1 MTTSPTDQPPLGSP
15 DTGRPQPP
23 GTGWRTRRTAED
35 AAGLGKRRASAF
47 VAPALVLIG
56 VFLVFP
62 ALWTLYLGVTNWRLT
77 GLAAAEPEF
86 VGLDNYVDALTDDRF
101 VNSLYLTAI
110 FVFFSAIAGQ
120 MVLGF
125 IIAWLL
131 RKASK
136 PVRATVET
144 LVLVAWILPA
154 SVIAWLWLVLLD
166 RRSGTLNALLATGE
180 TAWLLEYPMQ
190 SIIAFNIF
198 NGTAFSMLL
207 FSSALATIPPSQLET
222 ARMAGARTWAT
233 LRDVVFPNIRG
244 HVLTVMLLVTLWTFN
259 VFTPFLLT
267 QGGPNQATEIFPVF
281 IYRLALQTGDLGRGA
296 AISLIMILINLVI
309 ALVYLRVLRAR
320 SSSPAPARAQG
331 WREG

>member
-1 MTTSPTDQPPLGSP
+1 MARTSPTDQEPLGP
-15 DTGRPQPP
+15 LREGPQ
-23 GTGWRTRRTAED
+23 RHRRHLDED
-35 AAGLGKRRASAF
+35 AAGLGRARASAF
-47 VAPALVLIG
+47 VTPALILIG

-86 VGLDNYVDALTDDRF
+86 VGLDNYLDALTDDRF
-101 VNSLYLTAI
+101 LSSLYRTLI
-110 FVFFSAIAGQ
+110 FVAASAIAGQ

-125 IIAWLL
+125 TIAWLM
-131 RKASK
+131 RRASK
-136 PVRATVET
+136 TLRGVVET
-144 LVLVAWILPA
+144 LVLIAWILPA

-166 RRSGTLNALLATGE
+166 RRSGTMNTILGTEG

-207 FSSALATIPPSQLET
+207 FSSALASIPPSQLET
-222 ARMAGARTWAT
+222 ARMAGAGIWAT

-244 HVLTVMLLVTLWTFN
+244 HILTAMLLVTLWTFN

-267 QGGPNQATEIFPVF
+267 QGGPGQETEIFPVL
-281 IYRLALQTGDLGRGA
+281 IYRLALQTGQLGRGA
-296 AISLIMILINLVI
+296 AFSLIMILINLVI
-309 ALVYLRVLRAR
+309 ALVYLRVLRER
-320 SSSPAPARAQG
+320 RQI
-331 WREG
+331 

>member
-1 MTTSPTDQPPLGSP
+1 MTRTSPTDQEPLGP
-15 DTGRPQPP
+15 LREGPQA
-23 GTGWRTRRTAED
+23 RRRHLDED
-35 AAGLGKRRASAF
+35 AAGLGRARASAF
-47 VAPALVLIG
+47 VTPALILIG

-86 VGLDNYVDALTDDRF
+86 VGLDNYLDALTDDRF
-101 VNSLYLTAI
+101 LSSLYRTLI
-110 FVFFSAIAGQ
+110 FVAASAIAGQ

-125 IIAWLL
+125 TIAWLM
-131 RKASK
+131 RRASK
-136 PVRATVET
+136 TLRGVVET
-144 LVLVAWILPA
+144 LVLIAWILPA

-166 RRSGTLNALLATGE
+166 RRSGTVNTILGTEG

-207 FSSALATIPPSQLET
+207 FSSALASIPPSQLET
-222 ARMAGARTWAT
+222 ARMAGAGIWAT

-244 HVLTVMLLVTLWTFN
+244 HILTAMLLVTLWTFN

-267 QGGPNQATEIFPVF
+267 QGGPGQETEIFPVL
-281 IYRLALQTGDLGRGA
+281 IYRLALQTGQLGRGA
-296 AISLIMILINLVI
+296 AFSLIMILINLVI
-309 ALVYLRVLRAR
+309 ALVYLRVLRER
-320 SSSPAPARAQG
+320 RQI
-331 WREG
+331 

>member
-1 MTTSPTDQPPLGSP
+1 MARTSPTDQEPLGP
-15 DTGRPQPP
+15 LREGPQ
-23 GTGWRTRRTAED
+23 RHRRHLDED
-35 AAGLGKRRASAF
+35 AAGLGRARASAF
-47 VAPALVLIG
+47 VTPALILIG

-86 VGLDNYVDALTDDRF
+86 VGLDNYLDALTDDRF
-101 VNSLYLTAI
+101 LSSLYRTLI
-110 FVFFSAIAGQ
+110 FVAASAIAGQ

-125 IIAWLL
+125 TIAWLM
-131 RKASK
+131 RRASK
-136 PVRATVET
+136 TLRGVVET
-144 LVLVAWILPA
+144 LVLIAWILPA

-166 RRSGTLNALLATGE
+166 RRSGTMNTILGTEG

-207 FSSALATIPPSQLET
+207 FSAALASIPPSQLET
-222 ARMAGARTWAT
+222 ARMVGARTWAT

-244 HVLTVMLLVTLWTFN
+244 HILTVMLLVTLWTFN

-267 QGGPNQATEIFPVF
+267 AGGPNQRTEILPVF
-281 IYRLALQTGDLGRGA
+281 IYRLALQIGELGRGA
-296 AISLIMILINLVI
+296 AFSLIMILINLAI
-309 ALVYLRVLRAR
+309 ALIYLRVLRER
-320 SSSPAPARAQG
+320 RT
-331 WREG
+331 

>member
-1 MTTSPTDQPPLGSP
+1 M
-15 DTGRPQPP
+15 
-23 GTGWRTRRTAED
+23 
-35 AAGLGKRRASAF
+35 
-47 VAPALVLIG
+47 VG

-77 GLAAAEPEF
+77 GAAAADPEF
-86 VGLDNYVDALTDDRF
+86 VGLDNYTDALTDDRF
-101 VNSLYLTAI
+101 LNSLYLTVV

-125 IIAWLL
+125 TIAWML
-131 RKASK
+131 RRTSKAVR
-136 PVRATVET
+136 PVVEM
-144 LVLVAWILPA
+144 LVLIAWILPP
-154 SVIAWLWLVLLD
+154 SVIAWLWLALLD
-166 RRSGTLNALLATGE
+166 RRSGTLNTMLGTDG

-207 FSSALATIPPSQLET
+207 FSAALASIPPTQLET
-222 ARMAGARTWAT
+222 ARMVGANTWAT

-267 QGGPNQATEIFPVF
+267 AGGPNQETEILPVF
-281 IYRLALQTGDLGRGA
+281 IYRLALQTGELGRGA
-296 AISLIMILINLVI
+296 AFSLIMILINLVI
-309 ALVYLRVLRAR
+309 ALVYLRVLRER
-320 SSSPAPARAQG
+320 RK
-331 WREG
+331 

>member
-1 MTTSPTDQPPLGSP
+1 LVPRTSPTEPPPLGSL
-15 DTGRPQPP
+15 TTEQAAEGPQ
-23 GTGWRTRRTAED
+23 RRARRTDED
-35 AAGLGKRRASAF
+35 AAGLGRARATGF
-47 VAPALVLIG
+47 VVPALVLIG

-86 VGLDNYVDALTDDRF
+86 VGLDNYTDALTDDRF
-101 VNSLYLTAI
+101 LHSLYLTAI

-125 IIAWLL
+125 SIAWL
-131 RKASK
+131 
-136 PVRATVET
+136 VRRTNRVIRGTVET

-166 RRSGTLNALLATGE
+166 RRSGTLNTILGTEG

-207 FSSALATIPPSQLET
+207 FSSALASIPPSQLET
-222 ARMAGARTWAT
+222 ARMVGAGTWAT

-244 HVLTVMLLVTLWTFN
+244 HILTVMLLVTLWTFN

-267 QGGPNQATEIFPVF
+267 GGGPGRETEIFPVLV
-281 IYRLALQTGDLGRGA
+281 YRLALQAGELGRGA
-296 AISLIMILINLVI
+296 AFSLIMILINLMI
-309 ALVYLRVLRAR
+309 ALVYLRVLRERRQA
-320 SSSPAPARAQG
+320 
-331 WREG
+331 

>member
-1 MTTSPTDQPPLGSP
+1 LG
-15 DTGRPQPP
+15 RA
-23 GTGWRTRRTAED
+23 R
-35 AAGLGKRRASAF
+35 AGAF
-47 VAPALVLIG
+47 VAPAMVLVG

-86 VGLDNYVDALTDDRF
+86 VGLDNYINALTDDRF
-101 VNSLYLTAI
+101 LGSLSRT
-110 FVFFSAIAGQ
+110 FVFVIGSALAGQ

-125 IIAWLL
+125 VIAWLMRSAGKTL
-131 RKASK
+131 RG
-136 PVRATVET
+136 VVET
-144 LVLVAWILPA
+144 LVLLAWILPA

-166 RRSGTLNALLATGE
+166 RRDGTLNTILGTEG

-207 FSSALATIPPSQLET
+207 FSSALASVPPSQLET
-222 ARMAGARTWAT
+222 ARISGAGTLAT

-244 HVLTVMLLVTLWTFN
+244 HILTVMLLVTLWTFN

-267 QGGPNQATEIFPVF
+267 GGGPGQETEIFPVL
-281 IYRLALQTGDLGRGA
+281 IYRLALQTGELGRGA
-296 AISLIMILINLVI
+296 AFSLIMILINLVI
-309 ALVYLRVLRAR
+309 ALIYLRVLRER
-320 SSSPAPARAQG
+320 RHT
-331 WREG
+331 

>member
-1 MTTSPTDQPPLGSP
+1 MPRTSPTDPPPLGSFPTEPEGEGPQRPARRP
-15 DTGRPQPP
+15 D
-23 GTGWRTRRTAED
+23 ED
-35 AAGLGKRRASAF
+35 AAGLGRARATGF
-47 VAPALVLIG
+47 VIPALLLIG

-101 VNSLYLTAI
+101 LNSLYLTAI

-125 IIAWLL
+125 TIAWVL
-131 RKASK
+131 RRTGR
-136 PVRATVET
+136 VLRGTVET
-144 LVLVAWILPA
+144 LVLIAWILPA
-154 SVIAWLWLVLLD
+154 SVIAWLWLVVLD
-166 RRSGTLNALLATGE
+166 RRNGTLNSILGTEG

-207 FSSALATIPPSQLET
+207 FSSALASIPPSQLET
-222 ARMAGARTWAT
+222 ARMVGARSWAT

-244 HVLTVMLLVTLWTFN
+244 HILTVLLLVTLWTFN
-259 VFTPFLLT
+259 VFSPFLLT
-267 QGGPNQATEIFPVF
+267 GGGPGRETEIFPVLV
-281 IYRLALQTGDLGRGA
+281 YRLALQAGELGRGA
-296 AISLIMILINLVI
+296 AFSLIMIVINLVI
-309 ALVYLRVLRAR
+309 ALIYLRVLRER
-320 SSSPAPARAQG
+320 RQS
-331 WREG
+331 

>member
-1 MTTSPTDQPPLGSP
+1 G
-15 DTGRPQPP
+15 
-23 GTGWRTRRTAED
+23 
-35 AAGLGKRRASAF
+35 F
-47 VAPALVLIG
+47 VIPALLLIG

-101 VNSLYLTAI
+101 LNSLYLTAI

-125 IIAWLL
+125 TIAWVLRRTGRLL
-131 RKASK
+131 RG
-136 PVRATVET
+136 TVET
-144 LVLVAWILPA
+144 LVLIAWILPA
-154 SVIAWLWLVLLD
+154 SVIAWLWLVVLD
-166 RRSGTLNALLATGE
+166 RPNGTLNAILGTEG

-207 FSSALATIPPSQLET
+207 FSSALASIPPSQLET
-222 ARMAGARTWAT
+222 ARMVGARSWAT

-244 HVLTVMLLVTLWTFN
+244 HILTVLLLVTLWTFN
-259 VFTPFLLT
+259 VFSPFLLT
-267 QGGPNQATEIFPVF
+267 GGGPNQRTEILPVF
-281 IYRLALQTGDLGRGA
+281 I
-296 AISLIMILINLVI
+296 
-309 ALVYLRVLRAR
+309 
-320 SSSPAPARAQG
+320 
-331 WREG
+331 